1 MSTSATILRRLAQLI
16 LISFSMLVLSAQAS
30 PAVSILV
37 TAEKEVIEMDDQGL
51 ETVRRVTAQDAEPG
65 DVIFY
70 TITYQNDGSSN
81 ARDVVL
87 DNPVPEGTRLV
98 DDSAWGEQAEI
109 QLPTA
114 NAEEDQAQVVRWLI
128 SEIPAGTDGAVGFSV
143 VVL

>member
-1 MSTSATILRRLAQLI
+1 MSIRQTIQRLAHTL
-16 LISFSMLVLSAQAS
+16 LISLSFLVLSAQAS
-30 PAVSILV
+30 PAVSIAV
-37 TAEKEVIEMDDQGL
+37 MAEKEIVELDDQGREIL
-51 ETVRRVTAQDAEPG
+51 RRVTAQDAEPG

-70 TITYQNDGSSN
+70 TINYQNDGSSS
-81 ARDVVL
+81 ARDIVL

-98 DDSAWGEQAEI
+98 DDSAWGDQAEI
-109 QLPTA
+109 QLPTV